1 MLKKLIDK
9 EYKYFDEFIEVFISS
24 FPIPMFYKDSKK
36 SGFKTNEALDFLIGD
51 NKQKVL
57 NSIYEMNTT
66 HRNRFELKIS
76 TDIGKEINSIVYI
89 AKLDK
94 EGQKKIGIIF
104 DISSYIRSR
113 NSINYLKQRYEL
125 ATEASSEGLWDWNIK
140 DGETFY
146 SNKWKEIMGLSS
158 VPVKNKM
165 AVWFEKIFD
174 EDKAKV
180 AKDLE
185 DHINQKTPIFKSEFR
200 IINKGEQRWIAVRG
214 KATYDENKKPE
225 RVVGFITDITQIKN
239 AELAL
244 RDSEE
249 QFQLFM
255 KNLPA
260 GAFIKD
266 EDSNFVFS
274 NQYMNEF
281 FGFNLEGRNIR
292 ELTSKEIA
300 ESIIKK
306 DKEVLIKGSDIDEE
320 TLRDKDGNIKTFQA
334 HRFIINKDKHKL
346 IGGIYSD
353 ITEHKKTQNK
363 LNILAHY
370 DILTNLPNRVL
381 FQDRLTHSLSKAAR
395 TKTKVVLMFI
405 DLDNFKTINDTLGHD
420 YGDMLLVGVAK
431 RLKEILRSEDTI
443 SRLGGDEFTII
454 LDDVKDDTYPSIVAQ
469 KIIDTLSEPFEL
481 KNEIAYIGASIG
493 IAIYPDDGDT
503 KELLIKNADT
513 AMYRAKNEGKNIF
526 KYFTE
531 EMNAESYEKLKL
543 SNDLRNAIEN
553 NQLKLYYQPIV
564 NTQKHTLIA
573 FEALV
578 RWEHPKLG
586 LITPDGFI
594 NIAEEGGFMSKVG
607 TWVLRKACQRIKIM
621 QNANL
626 NIKVAVNISSKQL
639 TQNHLEETIKN
650 LVDEIGIDPTL
661 LELEVT
667 ESFLMENL
675 QSVEKT
681 LVNLKAMGINTA
693 IDDFG
698 TGYSSLSYL
707 KKLPISKLK
716 IDKSFIDDIPYDLD
730 DMEIAS
736 TIISMAKQLSLEV
749 IAEGV
754 ETEEQIEFLKSKGC
768 YNMQGY
774 YFSKAIAENKLND
787 FLRANSLGDF

>member
-1 MLKKLIDK
+1 MLKKFTDK
-9 EYKYFDEFIEVFISS
+9 EYKYFDEFIEIFIDN
-24 FPIPMFYKDSKK
+24 FPIPMFYKDAKK
-36 SGFKTNEALDFLIGD
+36 AGFKTNEALDLLIGN

-57 NSIYEMNTT
+57 NHISQINTT
-66 HRNRFELKIS
+66 HKHKFEFKLT

-89 AKLDK
+89 SDLDERK
-94 EGQKKIGIIF
+94 EKKVGVLF
-104 DISSYIRSR
+104 DISSYIESK
-113 NSINYLKQRYEL
+113 NSINRLKQRYEL
-125 ATEASSEGLWDWNIK
+125 ATEGSSEGLWDWNIK
-140 DGETFY
+140 TGDTFY
-146 SNKWKEIMGLSS
+146 SNKWKEIIGLSTI
-158 VPVKNKM
+158 PIKNKINT
-165 AVWFEKIFD
+165 WFDKIVE
-174 EDKAKV
+174 EDRAHV
-180 AKDLE
+180 ARDLE
-185 DHINQKTPIFKSEFR
+185 DHINRKTPIFKSEFR
-200 IINKGEQRWIAVRG
+200 IIDKNEQKWIVARG
-214 KATYDENKKPE
+214 KATYDAHNQPE
-225 RVVGFITDITQIKN
+225 RVVGFITDITEIKT
-239 AELAL
+239 AQLAL
-244 RDSEE
+244 KSSEE

-260 GAFIKD
+260 GAFIKG
-266 EDSNFVFS
+266 EDSKFTFS
-274 NQYMNEF
+274 NKYMNEF
-281 FGFNLEGRNIR
+281 FGIDLVGKHIRDLVPENI
-292 ELTSKEIA
+292 A
-300 ESIIKK
+300 QSIIQK
-306 DKEVLIKGSDIDEE
+306 DKEALLKGSDITEE
-320 TLRDKDGNIKTFQA
+320 NLRDVHGNLKTFQA
-334 HRFIINKDKHKL
+334 HRFVIKRDKQKF

-353 ITEHKKTQNK
+353 ITEHKRTQNK

-381 FQDRLTHSLSKAAR
+381 FQDRLTHSLAKATRA
-395 TKTKVVLMFI
+395 KTKVVLMFI

-443 SRLGGDEFTII
+443 SRLGGDEFTVI
-454 LDDVKDDTYPSIVAQ
+454 LDDIKDDSYPSIVAQ

-481 KNEIAYIGASIG
+481 KEEVAYIGASIG
-493 IAIYPDDGDT
+493 IAIYPDDGTT
-503 KELLIKNADT
+503 KEALIKNADT
-513 AMYRAKNEGKNIF
+513 AMYKAKNEGKNVF

-531 EMNAESYEKLKL
+531 EMNAESYEKLQL
-543 SNDLRNAIEN
+543 SNDLRNAIDN

-564 NTQKHTLIA
+564 DTKRHALIA

-586 LITPDGFI
+586 LVTPENFI
-594 NIAEEGGFMSKVG
+594 NIAEESGFMSKVG
-607 TWVLRKACQRIKIM
+607 NWVLKKACQRIKIM

-639 TQNHLEETIKN
+639 VKNDLKDTIKN
-650 LVDEIGIDPTL
+650 IIDEVKIDPTL

-667 ESFLMENL
+667 ESFLIENL
-675 QSVEKT
+675 QTAKQT
-681 LVNLKAMGINTA
+681 LISLKEMGINTA

-774 YFSKAIAENKLND
+774 YFSKAIAENRLTD
-787 FLRANSLGDF
+787 FLKANSLGDF